1 MPSKETNMAIVR
13 WNPAR
18 EMDEI
23 FNRYFGSDSNRSFWG
38 ENLSSSDWVPSVD
51 IRETNDEYQID
62 VELPAV
68 AAEDVKVSVKDN
80 VLAVTGERK
89 YEKETKGKVH
99 RVEHRYG
106 RFSRSFRL
114 PEDVDENRIDA
125 NAKNGVLHLTL
136 HKREQ
141 VKPRSIEVKVA

>member
-1 MPSKETNMAIVR
+1 MAIVR

-23 FNRYFGSDSNRSFWG
+23 FNRYFSGDVGRSFWG
-38 ENLSSSDWVPSVD
+38 ENLASSDWVPSVD
-51 IRETNDEYQID
+51 IRETNDEYRID

-68 AAEDVKVSVKDN
+68 AAEDVKVSVKDG

-89 YEKETKGKVH
+89 YDDTSKDGKVH
-99 RVEHRYG
+99 RVERRYG

-114 PEDVDENRIDA
+114 PEDADESRIDA
-125 NAKNGVLHLTL
+125 KAKHGVLHLTL

-141 VKPRSIEVKVA
+141 VKPRAIEVKVA